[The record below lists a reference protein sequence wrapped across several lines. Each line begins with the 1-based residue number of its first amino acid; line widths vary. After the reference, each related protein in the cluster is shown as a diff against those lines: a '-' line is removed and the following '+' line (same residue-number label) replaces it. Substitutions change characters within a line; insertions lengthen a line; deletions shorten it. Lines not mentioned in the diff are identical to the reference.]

1 MNSESSPALL
11 GQLIEALRQELQ
23 QYGEI
28 LALLEQQQQAVVSR
42 AADDVVQAALA
53 IPLQLEAI
61 GTARQTRTQLQAE
74 LGQQLKL
81 PAPVNFSA
89 LVPALPEKY
98 RGAVHALVSENNQLL
113 VRVQQ
118 RARQNHILLSRSL
131 ELMQEFIAALVP
143 ATPRMYNGDGQMS
156 GVKIASHSLEVL
168 G

>member
-1 MNSESSPALL
+1 MPTLL

-61 GTARQTRTQLQAE
+61 GTARQNRTQLQAE
-74 LGQQLKL
+74 LGQHLKL
-81 PAPVNFSA
+81 AAPVTFSV

-98 RGAVHALVSENNQLL
+98 RGAVGALVNENNQLL

-143 ATPRMYNGDGQMS
+143 AAPRTYNGEGQVS
-156 GVKIASHSLEVL
+156 GVKVETHSLEVL